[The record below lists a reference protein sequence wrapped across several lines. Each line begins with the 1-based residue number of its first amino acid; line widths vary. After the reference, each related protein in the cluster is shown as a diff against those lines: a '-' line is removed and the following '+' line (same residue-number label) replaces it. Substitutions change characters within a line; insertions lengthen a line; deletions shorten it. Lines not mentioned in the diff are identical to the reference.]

1 VLGDPRTNQHPPL
14 LALGIL
20 FYRYHNVIA
29 ARVQEE
35 HPDMSDEEI
44 FQKARRIVIGT
55 IQVSRNPF
63 LFKMISMVIN
73 GYDGDF
79 YNKEEKSE

>member
-20 FYRYHNVIA
+20 FYRYHNVLA
-29 ARVQEE
+29 ARVQRE

-44 FQKARRIVIGT
+44 FQKTRRMVTGT
-55 IQVSRNPF
+55 IQVANNF
-63 LFKMISMVIN
+63 
-73 GYDGDF
+73 DF
-79 YNKEEKSE
+79 NLLSKIANTLKTQNYF